1 MLEKLRSQ
9 TGLIKAVFDYEHR
22 LKGTIEQFKA
32 VVQLADGSRL
42 HINEVWI
49 EDELEKYA
57 YYWLTPAGEILQ
69 GWDNAPHHPEI
80 DSHPHHTH
88 YADSVRPS
96 QIRCLDDVLAM
107 LLKKIL
113 LDTNDT

>member
-9 TGLIKAVFDYEHR
+9 PDLIKAVFDYEHR

-49 EDELEKYA
+49 EDKLEKYA

-69 GWDNAPHHPEI
+69 GWDNAPHHSEV
-80 DSHPHHTH
+80 DTYPHHTH
-88 YADSVRPS
+88 HSGNVSLS
-96 QIRCLDDVLAM
+96 QIRCLDDVLE
-107 LLKKIL
+107 IL
-113 LDTNDT
+113 IQRLHLGQEE